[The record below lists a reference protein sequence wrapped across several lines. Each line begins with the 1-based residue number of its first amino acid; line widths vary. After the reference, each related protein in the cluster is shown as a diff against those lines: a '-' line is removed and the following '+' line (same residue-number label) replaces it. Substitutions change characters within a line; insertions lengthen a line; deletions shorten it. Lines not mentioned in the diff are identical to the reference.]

1 MKVERH
7 QVIKIIYVYGRVWNI
22 SWGLM
27 KESFQVVV
35 DVLVRAPFASSQ
47 CAGAPGFSALDVAF
61 ISDSKIELW
70 NNYFTPATS
79 DCL

>member
-22 SWGLM
+22 RIY
-27 KESFQVVV
+27 FQVVV
-35 DVLVRAPFASSQ
+35 DVLVRATFVSSQ

-61 ISDSKIELW
+61 ISDFKIELW